1 MPAFSQ
7 DWLQP
12 LLSALGVLV
21 ALQVPYFLL
30 RRGFPRMLDRLRY
43 QAWALA
49 LGALAFEVFGRETL
63 LRPALFGALAFVAAV
78 LTVDVVWRGFDHFF
92 LGRQRDERGRPAI
105 PQLVRDVGGWVLLAV
120 AIVLAGREFFEW
132 NLGKLALGSAV
143 ISAVLGFA
151 LQDVLKNVFA
161 GMALQTELPFDTG
174 DWLEVDGEPR
184 QVIGMTWR
192 STQLRNTLG
201 VDFREP
207 NANLVSA
214 RVKNL
219 GSGVEP
225 IALPVQVGVAYGAPP
240 RLVKDSLERAARSVP
255 GVVATPP
262 PQALVVGFGD
272 SAVLYEVRVWTRDVH
287 QISRLRDMTF
297 SRIWYQLH
305 RDGWKIPYPVRT
317 VELEPAERIAGD
329 KAAWRSRRAEELLAR
344 IDLFSALPAEA
355 RQRLAASARQQYYDA
370 GERLVSE
377 GETGDS
383 LFVIARGAVMISK
396 SGRAIGTTSVSL
408 AVLREGEFFGEMSL
422 LTGAPRSATVSAE
435 GPGEVFVLDRQ
446 ALAPILEADPQI
458 AEVLSKRL
466 AERMAA
472 TAARFEDREEEIK
485 RARDEDENTIL
496 RRIRSFF
503 GLGGH

>member
-1 MPAFSQ
+1 VLPLPQ
-7 DWLQP
+7 DWLRP
-12 LLSALGVLV
+12 LASALGVVV
-21 ALQVPYFLL
+21 ALQIPYFLL
-30 RRGFPRMLDRLRY
+30 RRSFPRLLDRLRY
-43 QAWALA
+43 QLWALS
-49 LGALAFEVFGRETL
+49 LGLLAFEVFAREAL
-63 LRPALFGALAFVAAV
+63 LSPRIFGIAAFVAAV
-78 LTVDVVWRGFDHFF
+78 LTLDIGWRGFERFF
-92 LGRQRDERGRPAI
+92 LARQRDERGRPAI
-105 PQLVRDVGGWVLLAV
+105 PQLVRDVAGWILLVAVVLV
-120 AIVLAGREFFEW
+120 AGREFFGW
-132 NLGKLALGSAV
+132 DVSKLALQSAV
-143 ISAVLGFA
+143 VSAVLGFA

-192 STQLRNTLG
+192 STHLRNTLG

-225 IALPVQVGVAYGAPP
+225 IAIPMRVQVAYGSPP
-240 RLVKDSLERAARSVP
+240 RLVKDSLEKAVRATP
-255 GVVATPP
+255 GVVEAP
-262 PQALVVGFGD
+262 AASAFLVGFAD
-272 SAVLYEVRVWTRDVH
+272 SGVEYEVRAWTREVH
-287 QISRLRDMTF
+287 AITRLRDHVL

-317 VELEPAERIAGD
+317 VEVEPAAKIAAD
-329 KAAWRSRRAEELLAR
+329 KAAWRARRAEELLAR
-344 IDLFSALPAEA
+344 IDLFAALSEETRRRVAAGA
-355 RQRLAASARQQYYDA
+355 RLQYFDA

-383 LFVIARGAVMISK
+383 LFILARGAVIISK
-396 SGRAIGTTSVSL
+396 SGRDIGTTSVAL

-422 LTGAPRSATVSAE
+422 LTGAPRSASVTSE
-435 GPGEVFVLDRQ
+435 GPCEVFVLDRQ

-466 AERMAA
+466 AERLAA

-485 RARDEDENTIL
+485 RSREADQNTIL

-503 GLGGH
+503 GLG

>member
-1 MPAFSQ
+1 MPSLSM

-12 LLSALGVLV
+12 LASALGVLV
-21 ALQVPYFLL
+21 ALQIPYFLL
-30 RRGFPRMLDRLRY
+30 RKSFPRLLDRVRY
-43 QAWALA
+43 QAWALSI
-49 LGALAFEVFGRETL
+49 GALAFEVFARETHL
-63 LRPALFGALAFVAAV
+63 SPRVFGGVAFFAAV
-78 LTVDVVWRGFDHFF
+78 LTIDMGWRGFERFF
-92 LGRQRDERGRPAI
+92 LARQRDERGRPAI
-105 PQLVRDVGGWVLLAV
+105 PQLVRDVAGWILLVAVVLV
-120 AIVLAGREFFEW
+120 AGREFFGW
-132 NLGKLALGSAV
+132 DVSKLALQSAV
-143 ISAVLGFA
+143 VSAVLGFA

-192 STQLRNTLG
+192 STHLRNTLG

-225 IALPVQVGVAYGAPP
+225 IAIPLRVQVAYGAPP
-240 RLVKDSLERAARSVP
+240 RLVKESLERAAKSTP
-255 GVVATPP
+255 GVESAPAP
-262 PQALVVGFGD
+262 AALVVGFAESG
-272 SAVLYEVRVWTRDVH
+272 VEYEVRAWTREVH
-287 QISRLRDMTF
+287 AISRLRDNAL
-297 SRIWYQLH
+297 SRIWYHLH

-317 VELEPAERIAGD
+317 VEIEPAARKAAD
-329 KAAWRSRRAEELLAR
+329 KAAWRARRADDLLAR
-344 IDLFSALPAEA
+344 IDLFAALSQET
-355 RQRLAASARQQYYDA
+355 RRRLAAGARLHYFDA
-370 GERLVSE
+370 GERLVAE

-383 LFVIARGAVMISK
+383 LYILARGTVIISK
-396 SGRAIGTTSVSL
+396 SGRDIGTTSVAL

-422 LTGAPRSATVSAE
+422 LTGAPRSATVTSE
-435 GPGEVFVLDRQ
+435 GPCEAFVLDRQ

-466 AERMAA
+466 AERLAA
-472 TAARFEDREEEIK
+472 TAARFEDREEELK
-485 RARDEDENTIL
+485 RAREADQNTIL

-503 GLGGH
+503 GLG